1 MKPFLHW
8 VAAAA
13 SLLGLFF
20 TLKPNLNEFSI
31 GQVLVL
37 VIIVL
42 VFSAAAL
49 SDLKEWRRHSK
60 KKYSTNEKI
69 SDYMYSML
77 KDSGACEIC
86 SRDAS
91 WISEMRIMRLLE
103 QKAKDSEL
111 TFLVH
116 QKTKSLKTL
125 ELLGAEVIEY
135 GKLGFEPL
143 TRFTIVNA
151 GNKNSSYIAIGM
163 QKPNHSHMIEEI
175 DSSNS
180 TFNIAVDLIRSIRV
194 ANDIYNKK

>member
-8 VAAAA
+8 IAATA

-20 TLKPNLNEFSI
+20 TLKPHSSEFSV
-31 GQVLVL
+31 GQILGLV
-37 VIIVL
+37 VI
-42 VFSAAAL
+42 VFIFGAAAL
-49 SDLKEWRRHSK
+49 SDLREWHRYSK
-60 KKYSTNEKI
+60 KKYSTNKKI
-69 SDYMYSML
+69 NDYMYSML

-91 WISEMRIMRLLE
+91 WISEVRIMNLLE
-103 QKAKDSEL
+103 KKAKNHEL

-116 QKTKSLKTL
+116 QKTKSLATL
-125 ELLGAEVIEY
+125 EVLGAEIIEY

-151 GNKNSSYIAIGM
+151 GNRNSSYIAIGR
-163 QKPNHSHMIEEI
+163 QKPNDSHMIEEL

-180 TFNIAVDLIRSIRV
+180 TFHIAVDLIRSIRV

>member
-8 VAAAA
+8 IAATA

-20 TLKPNLNEFSI
+20 TLRPDPNEFSV
-31 GQVLVL
+31 GQIVGLV
-37 VIIVL
+37 VIIF
-42 VFSAAAL
+42 VFGAAAL
-49 SDLKEWRRHSK
+49 SDLKEWHRYSK
-60 KKYSTNEKI
+60 KKYSTNNKI
-69 SDYMYSML
+69 NNYMYLML

-91 WISEMRIMRLLE
+91 WISEERIMTLLE
-103 QKAKDSEL
+103 KKAKDHEL

-116 QKTKSLKTL
+116 QKTKPLESL
-125 ELLGAEVIEY
+125 EELGAEIIEY

-151 GNKNSSYIAIGM
+151 GNKNSSYIAIGR
-163 QKPNHSHMIEEI
+163 QKPNDSHVIEEL

-180 TFNIAVDLIRSIRV
+180 TFSIAVDLIRSIRV
-194 ANDIYNKK
+194 ANDIYNTK